1 MIRSTD
7 TGLPPGCWTPVPAK
21 KRGDGHHETKK
32 TAHIAQ
38 DDRVSVKH

>member
-21 KRGDGHHETKK
+21 KRGNGHHETKNS
-32 TAHIAQ
+32 TYH
-38 DDRVSVKH
+38 SG